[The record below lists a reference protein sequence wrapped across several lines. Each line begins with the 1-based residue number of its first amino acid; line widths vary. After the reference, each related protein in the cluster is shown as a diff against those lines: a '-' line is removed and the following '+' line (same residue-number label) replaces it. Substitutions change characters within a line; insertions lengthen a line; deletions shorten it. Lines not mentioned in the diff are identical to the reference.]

1 MSGSMQE
8 GIFFQEGARPG
19 KFFLITFLA
28 TEPGVDAAQVKRCL
42 GSLWRTLSDL
52 KTGLVEDLPGY
63 PVPAGD
69 LKVTIGYGPLAFKLS
84 GTAAIPSELGPSNR
98 FLSPRTSGGGP
109 LLNGGGL
116 FYEDGLVKNTAT
128 EAIAVQFIA
137 ETQLAVLRAFV
148 ETWKALIDY
157 PGESGAPATLYVAGH
172 FQGFQRDDHRSWIDF
187 HDGVSNLRS
196 GPERENAITI
206 KEDAYRGGTYL
217 CFLRLLVDLP
227 RWRTLSRNEQEL
239 VVGRDKLTGCS
250 LTDVDASGT
259 ASREAGCPFAGSST
273 VIDSGNDGFLEPP
286 LVGHP
291 VLRQSHV
298 QRANLQHSQ
307 NTSDPQSLRIF
318 RQGYEFLEP
327 SVGTPPFR
335 LGLNFVSFQD
345 TPRRVIRLLTRD
357 GWLGNTNFG
366 GAPIGEHAAMELLK
380 VNAGGIYLVPPVV
393 PGEGFP
399 GEAIFQ

>member
-1 MSGSMQE
+1 MSGPMQE
-8 GIFFQEGARPG
+8 GIFFQEGTRPG

-28 TEPGVDAAQVKRCL
+28 AEPGVDAAQVKLCL
-42 GSLWRTLSDL
+42 RSLWRTLSDL
-52 KTGLVEDLPGY
+52 KAGLVEDLPGY

-69 LKVTIGYGPLAFKLS
+69 LRVTIGFGPLAFKLT
-84 GTAAIPSELGPSNR
+84 GTAAMPSELGPSHR
-98 FLSPRTSGGGP
+98 FLSPRTSGGGL
-109 LLNGGGL
+109 LLNGAGL

-128 EAIAVQFIA
+128 EVIAVQFIA
-137 ETQLAVLRAFV
+137 ETQLAVLRALV

-157 PGESGAPATLYVAGH
+157 PRKSGAPPTLYVAGH
-172 FQGFQRDDHRSWIDF
+172 FQGFQR
-187 HDGVSNLRS
+187 
-196 GPERENAITI
+196 ENAITI
-206 KEDAYRGGTYL
+206 KEGEYRGGTYL

-227 RWRTLSRNEQEL
+227 RWRALSRNEQEL

-250 LTDVDASGT
+250 LTDIDSDRTVL
-259 ASREAGCPFAGSST
+259 REAGCPFAGSST
-273 VIDSGNDGFLEPP
+273 VIDSGNDGFHEPP

-327 SVGTPPFR
+327 STGTPPFR
-335 LGLNFVSFQD
+335 LGLNFMSFQD
-345 TPRRVIRLLTRD
+345 TPHRVIRLLTRH

-366 GAPIGEHAAMELLK
+366 GAPISEHAAVDLLK
-380 VNAGGIYLVPPVV
+380 VNAAGIYLVPPVV
-393 PGEGFP
+393 SGAGFP